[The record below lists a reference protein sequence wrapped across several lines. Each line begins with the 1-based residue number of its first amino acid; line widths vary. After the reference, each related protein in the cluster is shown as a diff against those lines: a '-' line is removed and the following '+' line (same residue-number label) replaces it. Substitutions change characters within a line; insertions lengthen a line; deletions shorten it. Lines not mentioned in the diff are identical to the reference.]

1 MKVFVFITT
10 KFIRLYQLIISPLI
24 GSNCRYYPTCSNYCI
39 EALKKHGIFKGGKL
53 SIKRILSCHPYGKS
67 GNDPVP

>member
-1 MKVFVFITT
+1 MKVFVFIIT

-39 EALKKHGIFKGGKL
+39 EALNKHGIFKGGKL

-67 GNDPVP
+67 GSDPVP